1 MINSKRK
8 EGDKLLPVNN
18 DDNANLLKI
27 HRKLAY
33 ATGNFL
39 TVLAISLWF
48 PYNVLF
54 FHNVIGMSAKN
65 AGHTV
70 LLGQAGG
77 AISTPFLGMWSDQCS
92 CKTPGKRKIF
102 HLFGIF
108 LTAFV
113 FFFLW
118 YQCIGC
124 TNAPQSYKVL
134 YYGALAIIFQFGWA
148 STQIGQ
154 LALLPELSSQKKTQ
168 VELNSLRFNFTL
180 AIILR

>member
-1 MINSKRK
+1 MINSKKK
-8 EGDKLLPVNN
+8 ESDTLLPNN
-18 DDNANLLKI
+18 DTNLLKM

-54 FHNVIGMSAKN
+54 FQKVVGLSAQN
-65 AGHTV
+65 AGHIV
-70 LLGQAGG
+70 LIAQAGG
-77 AISTPFLGMWSDQCS
+77 AISTPFIGMWSDQCS

-102 HLFGIF
+102 HLLGII
-108 LTAFV
+108 LTSVV

-124 TNAPQSYKVL
+124 SNASQSYKVL
-134 YYGALAIIFQFGWA
+134 YYGSLAIIFQFGWA

-154 LALLPELSSQKKTQ
+154 LALLPELSSLKTTQ
-168 VELNSLRFNFTL
+168 VELNSLR
-180 AIILR
+180 